1 MDNRN
6 LNNIYLAGRFRFD
19 PLTLFSFSGALHSVL
34 TSPFA
39 DMEYSGVRLR
49 TACWAEC
56 KPSAGF
62 RPFRKSSSTQCL
74 GISTHIPVLSRSN
87 GGVSSC
93 TESRM
98 ALLLPSQKQV
108 SSFCPAKKEKL
119 CQPDLVKSKY
129 HSDDFDLSE
138 VGEHGRTPYFA
149 YTVGVRR
156 IDVAIGTDGIGLVS

>member
-1 MDNRN
+1 MIKSLRTDATACSGGVIKDESEEVLGSTQTSSN
-6 LNNIYLAGRFRFD
+6 LYNVYLAGRFRLD
-19 PLTLFSFSGALHSVL
+19 SLTLFSFSGALHSVL

-56 KPSAGF
+56 IPSAGF
-62 RPFRKSSSTQCL
+62 RPFRKSNSTQYL

-98 ALLLPSQKQV
+98 TLFLPSHK
-108 SSFCPAKKEKL
+108 
-119 CQPDLVKSKY
+119 
-129 HSDDFDLSE
+129 
-138 VGEHGRTPYFA
+138 
-149 YTVGVRR
+149 
-156 IDVAIGTDGIGLVS
+156 